1 MGVDSFEQAI
11 ALERVSDNEHILRVP
26 DGWQQG
32 RGAFGG
38 LVLGAMQAALREHEA
53 DTTRLART
61 FSGELCGPA
70 LVKEARIVTRVL
82 RRGNNQTNLAAT
94 LEQDGAILAHV
105 TGVFAAP
112 RRITK
117 APTLP
122 FDAPAQPPFEDAKL
136 LAMGP
141 PLGPAFARHYEY
153 RPTGP
158 WPFSNSEE
166 AIVLGWL
173 RERVPLTRVTPAALV
188 ARLDAHWPAIFSR
201 ETRFRSAA
209 TVTFVAEFLCDPNT
223 LDPQAPLF
231 YRGRA
236 VAEAGGYFVEMR
248 ELWDKDKV
256 VALNQQTF
264 ALLD

>member
-1 MGVDSFEQAI
+1 MGAESFEQAI
-11 ALERVSDNEHILRVP
+11 ALTRVSDHEYILRVR

-38 LVLGAMQAALREHEA
+38 LVLGALQAAMRQHEA
-53 DTTRLART
+53 DTTRLSRT

-70 LVKEARIVTRVL
+70 MVKEARIVTRVL

-94 LEQDGAILAHV
+94 LEQDGAILAHA

-112 RRITK
+112 RRI
-117 APTLP
+117 APSPALT
-122 FDAPAQPPFEDAKL
+122 FEAPQQPPFETARAL
-136 LAMGP
+136 PMAP
-141 PLGPAFARHYEY
+141 PLGPPFAQHYEY

-158 WPFSNSEE
+158 LPFSGGSE

-173 RERVPLTRVTPAALV
+173 IERVPLARVTAAALV

-201 ETRFRSAA
+201 ETRMRGAA
-209 TVTFVAEFLCDPNT
+209 TVTYLAEFLCDPST
-223 LDPQAPLF
+223 LDPAAPLF

-248 ELWDKDKV
+248 ELWNKDQV